1 MVTFLVFVVV
11 FGGMI
16 FIHEFGHFIV
26 ARFFKIP
33 VEEFGFGIPPRA
45 WRFWRNKGH
54 LIIGG
59 KTVVIPSNYD
69 LPFDWQ
75 DGLYEEANATVDE
88 IDGKLVLRSIE
99 LVRAEKMFQPAQP
112 AVEVK
117 DDLSLKAEYLAE
129 NAIAP
134 QPAKPVKA
142 VVPGAMALSGALS
155 EIEAGMEWTINWL
168 PLGGFVR
175 PRGENDPNVPG
186 GLAAVNPWKRLA
198 VLVAGPFMNLL
209 TAVIVFS
216 IMVSQS
222 GFPVEGSVKV
232 NEVIK
237 NSPAEQ
243 VGIQMGDIV
252 HSINDKLVTSPDQ
265 MIALVKSTLDK
276 PAEIVLERNG
286 KMITVHVTP
295 LSSRLATNQG
305 ALGVGMDFP
314 TRPATTNE
322 ILIGGFKQTGAQALG
337 LLSIPFGLIR
347 GTIAPGEARFVGL
360 KGIYDFFGSA
370 IQRDTESRAA
380 VVPVTPPTGGEPA
393 GNTTPASQLP
403 TNYVLGLIAMLSVS
417 LGVFNLLPIPALD
430 GGRILFTLPEIIFR
444 RRIPTRLENTI
455 NSVAFLLLIGLM
467 IVVNAMDFINPVQ
480 LP

>member
-1 MVTFLVFVVV
+1 MYTFLVFVIV

-59 KTVVIPSNYD
+59 KKVVIPSNYD

-75 DGLYEEANATVDE
+75 DGLHEEANATADE
-88 IDGKLVLRSIE
+88 VNGVLVLRTIE
-99 LVRAEKMFQPAQP
+99 LTARAKTEQAGQLAPTGDSLTERGEYQPEP
-112 AVEVK
+112 AKVVERG
-117 DDLSLKAEYLAE
+117 
-129 NAIAP
+129 AIALLG
-134 QPAKPVKA
+134 V
-142 VVPGAMALSGALS
+142 LS
-155 EIEAGMEWTINWL
+155 EIEPGMEWTINWL

-175 PRGENDPNVPG
+175 PRGENDPDVPG

-216 IMVSQS
+216 LIVSQS
-222 GFPVEGSVKV
+222 GIPVPGSVNV
-232 NEVIK
+232 NEVLK

-243 VGIQMGDIV
+243 AGIQMNDII
-252 HSINDKLVTSPDQ
+252 HSINGQVVTSPSQ
-265 MIALVKSTLDK
+265 MIALVKENLDK
-276 PAEIVLERNG
+276 PVEILLERNG
-286 KMITVHVTP
+286 KMIPVHVTP
-295 LSSRLATNQG
+295 LSSRYEANQG
-305 ALGVGMDFP
+305 ALGVGLDYP
-314 TRPATTNE
+314 TRKATSTE
-322 ILIGGFKQTGAQALG
+322 IITGGFQQTGIQALG
-337 LLSIPFGLIR
+337 LLSIPVGLIQ
-347 GTIAPGEARFVGL
+347 GTIAPNEARFVGL

-370 IQRDTESRAA
+370 IERDTQSRAA
-380 VVPVTPPTGGEPA
+380 VAPVTPPTGGEPTS
-393 GNTTPASQLP
+393 NTTPASQLP

-430 GGRILFTLPEIIFR
+430 GGRILFTLPEIILR

-467 IVVNAMDFINPVQ
+467 IVVNAMDFINPAQ